1 MKNKNILL
9 FVATLVLFII
19 IIKNNVPSLILSNKS
34 EYKYAGTT
42 ISDSGN
48 ISPTRHEFELKE
60 AALMKFKIAS
70 VTDDSDL
77 KVELV
82 SNDTGKKLL
91 ELNDRN
97 LTHAEFKELKPGKY
111 TFVITSFSNPTAY
124 NYILELSNYSNH
136 P

>member
-1 MKNKNILL
+1 MKNKNFIL
-9 FVATLVLFII
+9 FVAAFVLFII
-19 IIKNNVPSLILSNKS
+19 IIKNNVPSLILSDKS
-34 EYKYAGTT
+34 EYQYAGTT

-48 ISPTRHEFELKE
+48 IAPTRHEFELKE
-60 AALMKFKIAS
+60 AALIKFKIAS
-70 VTDDSDL
+70 VTNDSGL

-82 SNDTGKKLL
+82 SKDTGKKLL

-111 TFVITSFSNPTAY
+111 TFVITAFSNPTAY
-124 NYILELSNYSNH
+124 NYKLEVSQ